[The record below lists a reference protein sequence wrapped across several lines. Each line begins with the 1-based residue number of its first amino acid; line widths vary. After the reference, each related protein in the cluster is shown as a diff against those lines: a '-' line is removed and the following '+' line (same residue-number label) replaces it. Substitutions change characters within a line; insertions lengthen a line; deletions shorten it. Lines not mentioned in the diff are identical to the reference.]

1 MAKKQKTGR
10 KSVPDAEK
18 VILVGFYTKQK
29 NVDNLGGLPATREK
43 CKEWVENYP
52 DYTSIA

>member
-1 MAKKQKTGR
+1 MAKRQKTGR

-52 DYTSIA
+52 V